1 MNICDQAVVGGIAL
15 HLKPGLATGFRNLRM
30 LSPDGKCKCLDSKAD
45 GYCRSEAVVSMFIQ
59 RRKDAKRIYSTI
71 VHSKTNSDGYK
82 TEGITFPSREAQ
94 YKLMKECYKEAKIDP
109 EEMINYVEA
118 HITGKAQILDLF

>member
-1 MNICDQAVVGGIAL
+1 
-15 HLKPGLATGFRNLRM
+15 
-30 LSPDGKCKCLDSKAD
+30 
-45 GYCRSEAVVSMFIQ
+45 MFIQ
-59 RRKDAKRIYSTI
+59 RRRDAKRIYSTI

-109 EEMINYVEA
+109 EEKINYVEA
-118 HITGKAQILDLF
+118 HITGKHRRKGLNKFNKQFFFVYQFH